1 MERFT
6 PKTLLVLAVLLLAAV
21 GLTYWA
27 YSIYHDHGSTDRA
40 MIELANHLMN
50 FSSVVLIG
58 GIVKLLVDD
67 YQIGKERYEKR
78 LVFTHDL
85 LDRLRKINDQV
96 ELSRI
101 LIESHKSAKTYG
113 EQIRENII
121 PSNIVLLDLRR
132 SLDDADLLIPAEKI
146 PYLRVSIH
154 YMMAYLRVLILEYQ
168 ERYLPLS
175 NKQTYQEGI
184 KDRLKAAFAERVFK
198 LYEAENDYE
207 TFNQILLGEEFPE
220 PISVVWRDIEE
231 LPALR
236 DFLKEGI
243 YSNFYRLF
251 HQHYGFCKKLLRDKK
266 RVGLLTLPWTFDA
279 KYIDY
284 LAEID
289 AKRLNSKLT
298 PKDSLVRRIIEEKM
312 QFAEVEDEG
321 LS

>member
-1 MERFT
+1 MERFS
-6 PKTLLVLAVLLLAAV
+6 PKTTLLLAVLLLATG
-21 GLTYWA
+21 GLVYAA
-27 YSIYHDHGSTDRA
+27 YYIYEHYPASDRG
-40 MIELANHLMN
+40 MTELANHLMN
-50 FSSVVLIG
+50 FSAVVLIG
-58 GIVKLLVDD
+58 GVVKLLVDD
-67 YQIGKERYEKR
+67 YQIGKERNER
-78 LVFTHDL
+78 RRAFTHDI
-85 LDRLRKINDQV
+85 LDRLRDINDQV

-132 SLDDADLLIPAEKI
+132 SLDDAEILISAEKI

-175 NKQTYQEGI
+175 NKQVYQEGV
-184 KDRLKAAFAERVFK
+184 KDRLKVAFAERVYE
-198 LYEAENDYE
+198 LYQAENDYE
-207 TFNQILLGEEFPE
+207 TFNQILLAEEFPE
-220 PISVVWRDIEE
+220 PISVVWRDIES

-236 DFLKEGI
+236 DFMTEGI
-243 YSNFYRLF
+243 RSNFYRLF
-251 HQHYGFCKKLLRDKK
+251 HQHYEFCKKLLRDKK

-289 AKRLNSKLT
+289 EKRQSSKLT
-298 PKDSLVRRIIEEKM
+298 VKDSLVRRIIEEKM
-312 QFAEVEDEG
+312 QFAEVKE
-321 LS
+321 

>member
-1 MERFT
+1 MERFS
-6 PKTLLVLAVLLLAAV
+6 PKTILLLTALLLATG
-21 GLTYWA
+21 GLTYAA
-27 YSIYHDHGSTDRA
+27 YGIYVQYIGEEAGMTK
-40 MIELANHLMN
+40 LADHLMN
-50 FSSVVLIG
+50 FSSVVLVG
-58 GIVKLLVDD
+58 GIIKLLVDD
-67 YQIGKERYEKR
+67 YQIGKERNEKR
-78 LVFTHDL
+78 REFTHEL
-85 LDRLRKINDQV
+85 LVRLRDINDQV

-132 SLDDADLLIPAEKI
+132 SLDDADLLISAEKI
-146 PYLRVSIH
+146 PYLRISIH

-184 KDRLKAAFAERVFK
+184 KDRLKIAFAERVFK

-220 PISVVWRDIEE
+220 PISVVWHDIEE

-236 DFLKEGI
+236 DFLSEGI
-243 YSNFYRLF
+243 HSNFYRLF
-251 HQHYGFCKKLLRDKK
+251 RQHYEFCKKLLRDKK

-279 KYIDY
+279 KYIAY
-284 LAEID
+284 LEEID
-289 AKRLNSKLT
+289 EKRVNSKLT